1 MSHHFPVDLQ
11 ARGRKRKALL
21 AGGVVL
27 GLGAT
32 MTLAAWTDD
41 VWVNGAFSA
50 GKFNVQGNTGVGGWQ
65 DYDSA
70 PGGGLV
76 FSTAPT
82 AMTPNDAV
90 YAPLNLRVD
99 PIANSYDAAIT
110 LRTAPTGPAVSTNA
124 NNALFT
130 NLTVTLYTVA
140 PGSCSEAG
148 TSGVTPIVN
157 QQPLPTTVTAS
168 PIFTLLK
175 NSTEQGV
182 CFKFQLKSDA
192 PATVR
197 GGTTGVLEWRFHAE
211 SV

>member
-1 MSHHFPVDLQ
+1 MPHQLPVDLQ

-41 VWVNGAFSA
+41 VWVSGAFSA
-50 GKFNVQGNTGVGGWQ
+50 GNFNVQGNTGVGGWQ
-65 DYDSA
+65 DYNTS

-76 FSTAPT
+76 FSVAPT
-82 AMTPNDAV
+82 AMTPSDV
-90 YAPLNLRVD
+90 VFAPLNLRVD
-99 PIANSYDAAIT
+99 PTANSYDAAIT
-110 LRTAPTGPAVSTNA
+110 LQTAPTGPAVSTNA

-168 PIFTLLK
+168 PIFTLPK

-192 PATVR
+192 PAAVR
-197 GGTTGVLEWRFHAE
+197 GGTTGTLSWKFEAK